1 MTVGGTTRQRMRD
14 AARGAGRALVDLP
27 VVGPGVDA
35 LLDQVRGRLFRI
47 GDDDLRAVADRLDA
61 AGLSWHLA
69 GGWGVD
75 ALLGTRT
82 RSHADIDV
90 CVDWEDDGEA
100 RAVAALAP
108 LGYEVTAPRS
118 PSGSVFPVRAV
129 LRRPDGRTLDLLMV
143 TSATGPGAPG
153 PGVAAPLPATERTTG
168 TIGGRTY
175 PCIGVGCQI
184 AAHEGFRLYAYQ
196 RRDLEALV
204 RRFGVTSPPVST
216 RLDPRRP
223 VQRVRNTTGRRL
235 RRVWATALVVVVA
248 EAEPVLAATGLTDMD
263 GMPAHVTITYPF
275 LPAPDV
281 DAACLAALRDIAA
294 EHPPFPVGFT
304 EVGGFPG
311 SVHLCPDDAHA
322 FIALGHAVRRQ
333 WPGLPEPTG
342 GSMVPHLT
350 VAYADGADADAAAT
364 VARSM
369 PPVRTTVERLTLL
382 VFDRR
387 TGWRVEEEF
396 PLGSG

>member
-1 MTVGGTTRQRMRD
+1 MLVGGTTGQRMRG
-14 AARGAGRALVDLP
+14 AARHVGRALAHLP
-27 VVGPGVDA
+27 VIGPGADA
-35 LLDQVRGRLFRI
+35 LLEQVRGRLFRI
-47 GDDDLRAVADRLDA
+47 ADDDLRAVADRLDA

-108 LGYEVTAPRS
+108 LGYDVTTHRS
-118 PSGSVFPVRAV
+118 PSGAVLPVRAV
-129 LRRPDGRTLDLLMV
+129 LRRPDGRTLDLLLV
-143 TSATGPGAPG
+143 TSTTGPGAPD

-168 TIGGRTY
+168 TIAGRTY
-175 PCIGVGCQI
+175 PCIGVGSQI
-184 AAHEGFRLYAYQ
+184 AAHEGFRLYAHQ

-204 RRFGVTSPPVST
+204 RRFGVASPPVST
-216 RLDPRRP
+216 RLDPWRP
-223 VQRVRNTTGRRL
+223 VRRVRHATGRRL

-248 EAEPVLAATGLTDMD
+248 EAEPVLAATGLADMD

-281 DAACLAALRDIAA
+281 DATCLDELRGIAA
-294 EHPPFPVGFT
+294 GHHTFTVGFH
-304 EVGGFPG
+304 EVGRFPG
-311 SVHLCPDDAHA
+311 SVHLRPDDAA
-322 FIALGHAVRRQ
+322 TFRTLGHAVRRR
-333 WPGLPEPTG
+333 WPGLPEPTAG
-342 GSMVPHLT
+342 ATVPHLT
-350 VAYADGADADAAAT
+350 VAYAEGTEADRAERAAQ
-364 VARSM
+364 
-369 PPVRTTVERLTLL
+369 PLLPVRTTVDRLTLL

-396 PLGSG
+396 PLGS